1 MEHRARKRFGQHFLH
16 DRGIIQRILAALD
29 PRPGDTIVEI
39 GPGLGALT
47 RPLLEHCSP
56 LHVVELDRDL
66 AARLRAEFPP
76 ERLVVHEADALKFDF
91 CALAAAGKRLRIIGN
106 LPYNISTPLLFHL
119 LDQEACVS
127 DMLFMLQK
135 EVVERMAA
143 ATGSKDYGRLSV
155 MIQWRLRVEKLF
167 DVRPGAFTPPPKVDS
182 AVVRLTPHAVSP
194 VAVDDGEIFARVVRA
209 AFSQRRKTLRN
220 TLKGLLPAEDM
231 QRLGIDPM
239 RRAETLSLAEF
250 VRLANALAASA

>member
-16 DRGIIQRILAALD
+16 DRGIIQRILAALA
-29 PRPGDTIVEI
+29 PQPGDIIVEI

-47 RPLLEHCSP
+47 RPLLEHCAP

-91 CALAAAGKRLRIIGN
+91 RALAGDRRLRIVGN
-106 LPYNISTPLLFHL
+106 LPYNVSTPLLFHL
-119 LDQEACVS
+119 LDQADCIS

-143 ATGSKDYGRLSV
+143 TPGSKDYGRLSV
-155 MIQWRLRVEKLF
+155 MLQWRLQVEKLF

-182 AVVRLTPHAVSP
+182 AVVRLTPHAAP
-194 VAVDDGEIFARVVRA
+194 LVAVDDADALARVVRA

-220 TLKGLLPAEDM
+220 TLRGLLTPEALQALD
-231 QRLGIDPM
+231 IDPT

-250 VRLANALAASA
+250 ARLANSLAAAS